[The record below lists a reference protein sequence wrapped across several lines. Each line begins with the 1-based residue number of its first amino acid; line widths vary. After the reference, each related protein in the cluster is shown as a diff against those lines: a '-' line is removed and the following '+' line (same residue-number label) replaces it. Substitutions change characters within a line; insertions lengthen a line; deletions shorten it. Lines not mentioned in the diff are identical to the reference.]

1 MTYKNKPGS
10 HGIRHLLTLA
20 TALLSFIAISTARA
34 APGDL
39 DGSFGAG
46 GVVKTN
52 VNPAFFR
59 DLANNLFLR
68 PDGRILATGSC
79 DSGPG
84 ASMCIAQYNAD
95 GSLDTTFG
103 NGGFA
108 QPTFSDF
115 GITYGFVLGSGA
127 ALQSDGAL
135 VIGGSCY
142 LFGYWST
149 CVGRINADGSQDL
162 AFGSNGKAT
171 PPITVKA
178 ITIQADGRIITAG
191 HCGNANDFCVSRLNS
206 DGSVDTG
213 YGNGGY
219 NQLAIGVQ
227 HDEINAVLAQT
238 DGKVVAGGLCQVP
251 GGPGLR
257 SDFCIARYHTDGS
270 IDTAFGNNGVV
281 LTDVDPVGNSL
292 EWVTD
297 LAQQPDGKLVAA
309 GRGGL
314 IRYNTDGSY
323 DTSFSGDG
331 MIPGVYAQALAL
343 QQNGRIITVGGGGGT
358 FTLAR
363 FNSDGSADTTID
375 GVDGILTFPLTGTMR
390 FADEAAAYAVVLQDD
405 GRILLAGTVGIPS
418 TVEWNE
424 AQRLDFA
431 LVRYLGDP
439 TNHAP
444 VCSGVT
450 ADINQINTPNHAMT
464 LITLSGATDPD
475 GDALTLTITG
485 VTQDEPVN
493 GTGDGNT
500 SPDAAAG
507 PVGNQVYVR
516 GERAGN
522 GDGRVY
528 RIAFTVTDS
537 NGGTCTGT
545 GSGDGQV
552 RVKVLHGKKAVE
564 SAAVYNSFAN

>member
-1 MTYKNKPGS
+1 MTDNNKKPGRM
-10 HGIRHLLTLA
+10 GIHRILMAA
-20 TALLSFIAISTARA
+20 TALIAFTASTAQA

-52 VNPAFFR
+52 VNPALFR

-79 DSGPG
+79 DSGP
-84 ASMCIAQYNAD
+84 AATMCIAQYHAN

-115 GITYGFVLGSGA
+115 GITYDFVLGSGA
-127 ALQSDGAL
+127 ALQADGAL
-135 VIGGSCY
+135 IIGGSCY
-142 LFGYWST
+142 LFGYWSN

-162 AFGSNGKAT
+162 AFGNNGKAT

-178 ITIQADGRIITAG
+178 IAIQADGKIITAG
-191 HCGNANDFCVSRLNS
+191 NCGNANDFCVSRLNA
-206 DGSVDTG
+206 DGSLDTG

-219 NQLAIGVQ
+219 NQVGIGVQ
-227 HDEINAVLAQT
+227 HDQINAVLIQA

-257 SDFCIARYHTDGS
+257 EDFCVVRYRTDGS
-270 IDTAFGNNGVV
+270 IDTAFGSNGIV
-281 LTDVDPVGNSL
+281 LTDVDPVTNNL
-292 EWVTD
+292 EWVTG
-297 LAQQPDGKLVAA
+297 LVQQPDGKLIAA

-314 IRYNTDGSY
+314 VRYNTDGSY
-323 DTSFSGDG
+323 DTGFSGDG
-331 MIPGVYAQALAL
+331 MIEGVYAQAVAL
-343 QQNGRIITVGGGGGT
+343 QPNGRIVTVGGGWST
-358 FTLAR
+358 FTLSR
-363 FNSDGSADTTID
+363 FNSDGTPDTTID
-375 GVDGILTFPLTGTMR
+375 GVDGILEFPLEGGLR
-390 FADEAAAYAVVLQDD
+390 FSDEAAAYAVTIQPD
-405 GRILLAGTVGIPS
+405 GRILMAGAVGIPS
-418 TVEWNE
+418 TVEYNE

-439 TNHAP
+439 TNEAP

-450 ADINQINTPNHAMT
+450 ADITRINTANHAMK
-464 LITLSGATDPD
+464 LITLGGATDPD

-493 GTGDGNT
+493 GNGDGNT

-507 PVGNQVYVR
+507 PAGNQVYVR

-522 GDGRVY
+522 GNGRVY
-528 RIAFTVTDS
+528 RIAFTVADG
-537 NGGTCTGT
+537 NGGVCSGTGT
-545 GSGDGQV
+545 GDGLI
-552 RVKVLHGKKAVE
+552 RVVVPRGQSAIE
-564 SAAVYNSFAN
+564 SAGIYNSFGN